1 MKRVPGL
8 DNHIFKFVGDYES
21 EKRLVKKLDLTG
33 KRGDTYMVNAWGF
46 GTTLPES
53 SVDKGR
59 RFGVEVV
66 FISADGK
73 TKDTHYSN
81 FSPDILDW
89 QFLSD
94 VYVAKNDYAS
104 IQVAYTYCHNA
115 NLNTYNS

>member
-1 MKRVPGL
+1 MPG
-8 DNHIFKFVGDYES
+8 
-21 EKRLVKKLDLTG
+21 
-33 KRGDTYMVNAWGF
+33 GF

-115 NLNTYNS
+115 NHAFVDGIALFQGGVRTDIYL

>member
-1 MKRVPGL
+1 
-8 DNHIFKFVGDYES
+8 
-21 EKRLVKKLDLTG
+21 
-33 KRGDTYMVNAWGF
+33 MVNAWGF

-94 VYVAKNDYAS
+94 VYVAKK
-104 IQVAYTYCHNA
+104 
-115 NLNTYNS
+115 

>member
-1 MKRVPGL
+1 
-8 DNHIFKFVGDYES
+8 
-21 EKRLVKKLDLTG
+21 
-33 KRGDTYMVNAWGF
+33 MVNAWGF

-94 VYVAKNDYAS
+94 VYVAKM
-104 IQVAYTYCHNA
+104 IMQVFR
-115 NLNTYNS
+115 